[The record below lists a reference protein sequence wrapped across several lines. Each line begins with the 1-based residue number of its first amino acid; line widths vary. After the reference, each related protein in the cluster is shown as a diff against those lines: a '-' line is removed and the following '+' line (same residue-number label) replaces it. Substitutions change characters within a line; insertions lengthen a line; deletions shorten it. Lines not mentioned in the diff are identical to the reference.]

1 MSKYKTHNK
10 LGVYYCESSNKLA
23 NMESIEFLLKE
34 SFRINKEIVRLCLHN
49 NESSELMSM
58 LILVRDFYIYP
69 PHKHDWKD
77 ESYTVVKGSMEY
89 QEFEPNGELISS
101 AHLNEGDTILNNFRG
116 FHTIKPKEKLLCFIE
131 NTIGPFVDRPIEIL

>member
-1 MSKYKTHNK
+1 MCKYKTHNK

-23 NMESIEFLLKE
+23 NEESIEFLLEE
-34 SFRINKEIVRLCLHN
+34 SLKINKKIVRLCLHD
-49 NESSELMSM
+49 NESSKLMSM

-89 QEFEPNGELISS
+89 QEFEPNGKLLYSEYLKV
-101 AHLNEGDTILNNFRG
+101 GDTILNNSRN

-131 NTIGPFVDRPIEIL
+131 NTMGPFVDKPLEIL